1 MTPVLTNLLFF
12 HSPLLDYFDDNDVV
26 LSPAPFDAYRL
37 LFLSPAPFDANLL
50 LFLSKA
56 TAAADLL
63 ILISK
68 ATSVAAIRF
77 SRATSGADVSLFS
90 RPQEDAVLF
99 VVS

>member
-1 MTPVLTNLLFF
+1 MTPVLTDLLFF
-12 HSPLLDYFDDNDVV
+12 HSSPLDYFTPYFDDNAVV

-37 LFLSPAPFDANLL
+37 LFLS
-50 LFLSKA
+50 KA
-56 TAAADLL
+56 TADADLL

-68 ATSVAAIRF
+68 ATSGARF
-77 SRATSGADVSLFS
+77 LFS